1 MASRRR
7 DLDGALDRGRGGE
20 LNRLARFWAACLL
33 APALAG
39 AEGLAVEWDRFVDEA
54 RLEEVTR
61 SYSVLGE
68 LDPEGSGPNA
78 ERCAAHEGL
87 LGEARRIN
95 PFSPALQALA
105 VDCARLAGREA
116 LLAAER
122 ARMEA
127 LVSFLMADGRG
138 SVPWRPILVPA
149 EIDSAALLA
158 AAGYDGLY
166 GRYVVGAAD
175 GGLPFIVFARR
186 PDSLREERI
195 HFDFV
200 GLWQRLERKAPEV
213 RFPAYRIGMVD
224 HYLEGAAAVGNGEA
238 ELAQI
243 TRMLGRK
250 ELSLAEAVTRIEAL
264 ALAGSATAAFELL
277 PLCLVDAID
286 ADCAQNALGLLR
298 PWAERG
304 HAEAMVV
311 LAYAAWRRID
321 GAGGRFAMRQWLDR
335 ARERLPEGEA
345 DLAFAE
351 LSLGQERRPR
361 LSGEPVEALRRAVQ
375 AGDPSAALVLAQLIR
390 SGRVRARHG
399 ESGDRL
405 VRRAARDGFPDAQ
418 AQLGLELLRAQR
430 YAEAWPVA
438 EQAAAAQHGAALALL
453 AVGHDSG
460 KVGLPKDPI
469 RALDLYQRAA
479 DRGNAG
485 AMRRLG
491 RARLR
496 GELGLTIDLR
506 EAEGW
511 LLSGALFGSQR
522 AAVELA
528 EVYLEDRSGGLLGG
542 PADGYAMLA
551 NLADDGLLRA
561 RLQMAIALLEG
572 KGVAANPRAAL
583 DLLQRLEDEG
593 VGAAAF
599 RLGQIHEFGL
609 GGVASDI
616 ARARGHY
623 EKGAAA
629 GDLDAID
636 FLARARYSGRGG
648 PREAA
653 AAIEGWSQA
662 AEAGHAAAG
671 NNLAWVRCSSRDP
684 AIRDPV
690 AGTRLIT
697 RVLER
702 GSGANLDDT
711 LAACLAAS
719 GQFEQAIAR
728 QRQAIAGTDESLDE
742 ASRAAM
748 AERLA
753 TYERGEAWFED

>member
-1 MASRRR
+1 MASSGR
-7 DLDGALDRGRGGE
+7 DLDAALDRRRGGE
-20 LNRLARFWAACLL
+20 LSPATRWLAACLL

-39 AEGLAVEWDRFVDEA
+39 AEGLVVEWDRFVDEA

-61 SYSVLGE
+61 SYAVLTE
-68 LDPEGSGPNA
+68 LDPDGSGPSA

-95 PFSPALQALA
+95 PFSPALQTLA

-116 LLAAER
+116 LMAAER
-122 ARMEA
+122 TRLDA
-127 LVSFLMADGRG
+127 LVAFLMADGRG
-138 SVPWRPILVPA
+138 TLPWRPITVPA

-158 AAGYDGLY
+158 AAGYEGLY

-186 PDSLREERI
+186 PDSLVESRI

-200 GLWQRLERKAPEV
+200 GLWQGLERKAPEV

-243 TRMLGRK
+243 TRALGRK
-250 ELSLAEAVTRIEAL
+250 DITLAEAIGRIEAL

-277 PLCLVDAID
+277 PLCLVDGID
-286 ADCAQNALGLLR
+286 EDCAQNALGLLR

-311 LAYAAWRRID
+311 LAHAAWRRIE
-321 GAGGRFAMRQWLDR
+321 GAGGRSAMRLWLAR
-335 ARERLPEGEA
+335 ARERMPEGEA

-351 LSLGQERRPR
+351 LGLGQDRRPR
-361 LSGEPVEALRRAVQ
+361 LSGEPVEALRRAVK
-375 AGDPSAALVLAQLIR
+375 ASEPSAALVLAQLIR
-390 SGRVRARHG
+390 SGRVRARNG

-405 VRRAARDGFPDAQ
+405 VRRAARAGFPDAQ

-430 YAEAWPVA
+430 YAEAWPIV
-438 EQAAAAQHGAALALL
+438 EQAVASNHGAALALM

-460 KVGLPKDPI
+460 KVGLPVDPV

-496 GELGLTIDLR
+496 GELGLTVDLR

-511 LLSGALFGSQR
+511 LLSGALFGSER
-522 AAVELA
+522 AAIELA
-528 EVYLEDRSGGLLGG
+528 EIYLEDASGGLLGG

-551 NLADDGLLRA
+551 HLASDGLVRA
-561 RLQMAIALLEG
+561 RLQMALALLEG
-572 KGVAANPRAAL
+572 KGVDANPKAAL

-599 RLGQIHEFGL
+599 RLGQIHEFAL
-609 GGVASDI
+609 GGMAADME
-616 ARARGHY
+616 RARGHY
-623 EKGAAA
+623 QKGAAA
-629 GDLDAID
+629 GDVDAMD
-636 FLARARYSGRGG
+636 FLARAQYHGRGG
-648 PREAA
+648 PRERT
-653 AAIEGWSQA
+653 AAIAGWMSA
-662 AEAGHAAAG
+662 AERGHPGSG

-684 AIRDPV
+684 AIRDAV
-690 AGTRLIT
+690 AGTRLISS
-697 RVLER
+697 VLER
-702 GSGANLDDT
+702 SRGANLDDT

-719 GQFEQAIAR
+719 GQFDQAIAR
-728 QRQAIAGTDESLDE
+728 QRQALAGADASIDE
-742 ASRAAM
+742 AGRAAM

-753 TYERGEAWFED
+753 AYERGEAWFED

>member
-1 MASRRR
+1 M
-7 DLDGALDRGRGGE
+7 
-20 LNRLARFWAACLL
+20 
-33 APALAG
+33 
-39 AEGLAVEWDRFVDEA
+39 EWDRFIDEA

-61 SYSVLGE
+61 SYAVLSE

-78 ERCAAHEGL
+78 ERCEAHQGL

-105 VDCARLAGREA
+105 VDCARLGGREA

-122 ARMEA
+122 ARLDA
-127 LVSFLMADGRG
+127 LVAFLMADGRG
-138 SVPWRPILVPA
+138 TLPWRPITVPA

-158 AAGYDGLY
+158 AAGYEGLY

-186 PDSLREERI
+186 PDSPIERRI

-224 HYLEGAAAVGNGEA
+224 HYLEGAAEVGNGEA

-243 TRMLGRK
+243 TRALGRK
-250 ELSLAEAVTRIEAL
+250 DIALADAIGRIEAL

-277 PLCLVDAID
+277 PLCLIEAVDE
-286 ADCAQNALGLLR
+286 DCAQNALGLLR

-311 LAYAAWRRID
+311 LAYAAWRKIE
-321 GAGGRFAMRQWLDR
+321 GAGGRAAMRQWLAR
-335 ARERLPEGEA
+335 ARDRLPEGEA

-351 LSLGQERRPR
+351 LGLGQDRRPR
-361 LSGEPVEALRRAVQ
+361 LSGEPVEALRRAVK
-375 AGDPSAALVLAQLIR
+375 AGEPSAALVLAQLIR
-390 SGRVRARHG
+390 SGRVRARNG

-405 VRRAARDGFPDAQ
+405 VRRAARTGFPDAQ

-430 YAEAWPVA
+430 YAEAWPII
-438 EQAAAAQHGAALALL
+438 EQAVASDHGAALALL
-453 AVGHDSG
+453 AVGYDSG
-460 KVGLPKDPI
+460 KVGLSVDPV

-491 RARLR
+491 RARLG
-496 GELGLTIDLR
+496 GELGLTVDLR

-511 LLSGALFGSQR
+511 LLSGALFGSAR

-528 EVYLEDRSGGLLGG
+528 EIYLEDSSGGLLGG

-551 NLADDGLLRA
+551 HLAGDGLLRA
-561 RLQMAIALLEG
+561 RLQMALALLEG
-572 KGVAANPRAAL
+572 KGVAANPEAAL
-583 DLLQRLEDEG
+583 DLLERLESEG
-593 VGAAAF
+593 VGAASF
-599 RLGQIHEFGL
+599 RLGQIHEFAL
-609 GGVASDI
+609 GGVDADM
-616 ARARGHY
+616 ARARSHY

-629 GDLDAID
+629 GDVDAMD
-636 FLARARYSGRGG
+636 FLARAQYHGHGG
-648 PREAA
+648 PAERD
-653 AAIEGWSQA
+653 AAIAGWMSA
-662 AEAGHAAAG
+662 AERGHLGSG

-690 AGTRLIT
+690 AGTRLISA
-697 RVLER
+697 VLER
-702 GSGANLDDT
+702 SRGANLDDT

-719 GQFEQAIAR
+719 GQFEQAVAR
-728 QRQAIAGTDESLDE
+728 QRQAIAGADASIDE

-753 TYERGEAWFED
+753 AYERGEAWFED